1 MSLRARLSA
10 AFAAV
15 VLGPVL
21 LGALAVAGAVDMM
34 ARGLT
39 AERLDR
45 GSVAVQAAVNAQ
57 CQRLMASAEAVVLSS
72 DRVVGDVPPTGVV
85 NDPAAFEAGLA
96 ARAQGVVDR
105 GLARAVRVV
114 RLTGEV
120 VATAGGAPPPPWAE
134 CGGSSLASEIPV
146 GWRYEALAARAEL
159 RDADGEL
166 LGYAYAAIVVDEG
179 FLRWLGDSS
188 GVTVSVPGA
197 ANDLAEG
204 QTGRASDGSS
214 VRRLAPRV
222 GQPLP
227 LAVSVSRL
235 WPDPLR
241 PVLLVALAAIVAAL
255 AIAWWLARTA
265 IQPLVALTAAADRI
279 AEGDLSA
286 RVPVTGHDEVGRL
299 GITVNRMVRE
309 MRGYVQALTASRD
322 QLRDNLGLLGDTLS
336 STHDLGRI
344 LQVILQ
350 TSVGATSA
358 RAGVILLGGV
368 AGEEGPGLLV
378 GQCAVGLGG
387 RGPGG
392 GPLELHKLRIRV
404 GEGLLGTVAAS
415 GQPGRGRL
423 DPSAELAEGE
433 PRCTTYVAVPFA
445 VPGRL
450 MGVLALFDRIG
461 GDGFDETDLETLETF
476 AGQAAVAVENV
487 LLHNEARRMSITD
500 PLTGLGNY
508 RYLRD
513 RLRTEVERAAR
524 FGRALGVLAL
534 DLDRFKNVNDVYGHR
549 AGDAVLAEFALRL
562 RGVVREVDLAFRRG
576 GEEFVVLLPET
587 DANGCVTAA
596 RRIGAAIRDE
606 AFTVDHRLVGG
617 PPEIHISVSIGIAV
631 FPQHAVTGSDVLDAA
646 DEALYAAKAAGRDT
660 FVLARVAPVVSGRG
674 G

>member
-21 LGALAVAGAVDMM
+21 LGALAVAGAVDVM

-45 GSVAVQAAVNAQ
+45 GTAAVQTAVTAQ
-57 CQRLMASAEAVVLSS
+57 CQRLAASAVAVVLPS
-72 DRVVGDVPPTGVV
+72 DQPVGDTPPTGVV
-85 NDPAAFEAGLA
+85 NDPARFEAGIA
-96 ARAQGVVDR
+96 ARAQGVIDR

-114 RLTGEV
+114 RPTGELI
-120 VATAGGAPPPPWAE
+120 ATAGAAPPPPWAD
-134 CGGSSLASEIPV
+134 CGGTSVAAEIPV

-159 RDADGEL
+159 RSEDGQL
-166 LGYAYAAIVVDEG
+166 LGYAYAAITVDDQ
-179 FLRWLGDSS
+179 FLRWLGDSA
-188 GVTVSVPGA
+188 GVTVTALAPRPGPGA
-197 ANDLAEG
+197 ESAADDLGEG

-214 VRRLAPRV
+214 VRRLAPRA

-241 PVLLVALAAIVAAL
+241 PVLLIALAAIVAAL
-255 AIAWWLARTA
+255 GIAWWLARTA
-265 IQPLVALTAAADRI
+265 VRPLVALAAAADRI

-286 RVPVTGHDEVGRL
+286 RVPITGHDEVGRL
-299 GITVNRMVRE
+299 GVTVNRMVRE
-309 MRGYVQALTASRD
+309 MRGYVQALSASRD

-358 RAGVILLGGV
+358 RAGVLLLGAV

-423 DPSAELAEGE
+423 DPSAELADGE

-508 RYLRD
+508 RYLRE

-534 DLDRFKNVNDVYGHR
+534 DLDRFKNVNDEYGHR
-549 AGDAVLAEFALRL
+549 AG
-562 RGVVREVDLAFRRG
+562 
-576 GEEFVVLLPET
+576 
-587 DANGCVTAA
+587 
-596 RRIGAAIRDE
+596 GA
-606 AFTVDHRLVGG
+606 
-617 PPEIHISVSIGIAV
+617 
-631 FPQHAVTGSDVLDAA
+631 
-646 DEALYAAKAAGRDT
+646 
-660 FVLARVAPVVSGRG
+660 
-674 G
+674 